1 MDDKNFIINLEKH
14 QTKDV
19 TDSHINGE
27 LTVIWRD
34 WDKIFPKNPEM
45 VYVNTVNP
53 MEIKGPHL
61 HKNRTTYF
69 YCISGEVVILIQ
81 DDEGVIHEISSNSD
95 IPILISVPNKLAAAI
110 INPTNNVSKIL
121 VLADVAWKPN
131 DNEMINVTFDN
142 YNWNKWKNNV
152 KKV

>member
-1 MDDKNFIINLEKH
+1 MEDKNFIINLEKH
-14 QTKDV
+14 QTKDIN
-19 TDSHINGE
+19 DSHINGE

-34 WDKIFPKNPEM
+34 WDKLLPKNPEM

-53 MEIKGPHL
+53 NEIKGPHL

-69 YCISGEVVILIQ
+69 YCISGKIVIVIE

-95 IPILISVPNKLAAAI
+95 IPILISVPNKLSAAI
-110 INPTNNVSKIL
+110 INPTNNISKVL

-131 DNEMINVTFDN
+131 DNEMINVTFDD
-142 YNWNKWKNNV
+142 YNWNKWKKNV
-152 KKV
+152 KGI

>member
-19 TDSHINGE
+19 NDSHINGE
-27 LTVIWRD
+27 LTVIWRN

-45 VYVNTVNP
+45 IYVNTVNP

-69 YCISGEVVILIQ
+69 YCVSGDIVIVIE
-81 DDEGVIHEISSNSD
+81 DNERKIHEISSDSKT
-95 IPILISVPNKLAAAI
+95 PILISVPNKMSAAI
-110 INPTNNVSKIL
+110 INPTNNISKVL
-121 VLADVAWKPN
+121 VLADVSWKPN
-131 DNEMINVTFDN
+131 DNEMENTDFKN
-142 YNWNKWKNNV
+142 YDWSKWK
-152 KKV
+152 K